1 MLPLV
6 ILLLSSSCVTLSSHI
21 VREYYLIDM
30 PKTWDQAQSYCREN
44 YTDLATIANRDDLK
58 RFLDTAVASSVSGE
72 AWIGLKE
79 GGEASW
85 LWSVGASQT
94 SDGLAVYTNWA
105 SAPDPSHHCGGM
117 RGDGKWSSALCNA
130 TLPFVCQGGEGSSRL
145 YVVLQEKSWRQ
156 AQKHC
161 RLNDADLASV
171 RSQTENQ
178 ALQQIFHQSVNLSS
192 FWIGLFRDEWK
203 WSDQSHSSFR
213 HWETAQPNDDGVCG
227 LVRTALSGKNWY
239 DRGCTSRFPF
249 FCYTD
254 KRVRHQM
261 IVRVEIKANSILNLS
276 DPAVSEAIL
285 NEIQQKHDTVKLQ
298 WRVQPDGK
306 IFHKKE
312 KKKIKEAS

>member
-130 TLPFVCQGGEGSSRL
+130 TLPFVCQGGEGSS
-145 YVVLQEKSWRQ
+145 
-156 AQKHC
+156 
-161 RLNDADLASV
+161 
-171 RSQTENQ
+171 
-178 ALQQIFHQSVNLSS
+178 
-192 FWIGLFRDEWK
+192 
-203 WSDQSHSSFR
+203 
-213 HWETAQPNDDGVCG
+213 
-227 LVRTALSGKNWY
+227 KNWY